1 MDWLNSQK
9 QIKIFSIVVDKTG
22 KTNEVFELSWGALL
36 MRFENTIRQGNFTG
50 SSNLQEKGIVLS
62 DNTDVEKLTKL
73 MRKMRHYNNVPNN
86 TSFYNEGYRNLKLTE
101 VIEDPVFR
109 NSQNS
114 LLHQMNDVVAY
125 CLRQRYEPNN
135 YMKRKGGHNF

>member
-1 MDWLNSQK
+1 M
-9 QIKIFSIVVDKTG
+9 
-22 KTNEVFELSWGALL
+22 
-36 MRFENTIRQGNFTG
+36 
-50 SSNLQEKGIVLS
+50 
-62 DNTDVEKLTKL
+62 TKL

-135 YMKRKGGHNF
+135 YMKRKGGHNFYNRISDVVLKEARNKNQIGIVEL